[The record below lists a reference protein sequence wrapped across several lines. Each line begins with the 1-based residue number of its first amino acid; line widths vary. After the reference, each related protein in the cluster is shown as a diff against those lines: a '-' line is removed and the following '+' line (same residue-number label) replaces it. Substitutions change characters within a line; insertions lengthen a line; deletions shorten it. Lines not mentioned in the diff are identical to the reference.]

1 MMHGGG
7 FGGGMGGGMGGGG
20 MGGGGMGRMGRRLGM
35 DDEGELG
42 SVYNHRVVT
51 RLFSYVLPYKGLA
64 LMSLLTMLVTTFTI
78 VAQPWIIKLAIDEL
92 VETGRQVDS
101 GEQATVGALAFVMM
115 LFAVNMGVRFVSNYM
130 YQVSL
135 ARVSQGVLY
144 ILRTRIFG
152 HLQRLSPSF
161 YDNNEVGRIMS
172 RGQNDVN
179 QLQEFLNLVVSSLAD
194 VLSLGGIVVALFLLD
209 AQLAL
214 ITLTVIP
221 VLIGIMLIWQKI
233 AWGTFMRVRQAIS
246 LVNANLQENIS
257 GIRVVQSLNREETN
271 MELFDEVNNGH
282 LEANLHASRLSA
294 ALMPT
299 VEILT
304 AIAIGLVVIFGGR
317 QAINGTM
324 EVSVIVAFVLY
335 VQRFFDPIRNL
346 TMQYTQFQ
354 RAMTSGVRI
363 FGLLDT
369 PVEVKDKEDAIDL
382 PPVKGAI
389 TLEGIRF
396 HYVPEIEVVKG
407 IDLTIQPGKTVA
419 FVGKTGAG
427 KTTLVALLNR
437 FYDVTE
443 GRITIDGYD
452 IRDVTQDSLACQ
464 TAMVL
469 QEPFLFS
476 GSVHEN
482 IAYNKTNTS
491 HDEVVAAAKTVGA
504 HEFIEKMPNG
514 YDTPLKERGQNLSVG
529 QRQLISF
536 ARALIADP
544 AILILD
550 EATANIDSYSE
561 SIIQKAMTEVFHGR
575 TSIVIAHRLSTI
587 RNADKIVMLEHGEI
601 LEQGTHSELMNE
613 NGSYAKLYNTYFA
626 DAALAQVPT
635 E

>member
-1 MMHGGG
+1 MMHGG
-7 FGGGMGGGMGGGG
+7 GGGG
-20 MGGGGMGRMGRRLGM
+20 MGGGGMGRMGRRAGM

-42 SVYNHRVVT
+42 SVYNHRVVM
-51 RLFSYVLPYKGLA
+51 RLFVYVFPYKGLA
-64 LMSLLTMLVTTFTI
+64 ILSLVTMLLTTFTI
-78 VAQPWIIKLAIDEL
+78 VAQPWIIKLGIDEL
-92 VETGRQVDS
+92 VEAGRQVDA
-101 GEQATVGALAFVMM
+101 GENATVGALGFVMM
-115 LFAVNMGVRFVSNYM
+115 LFAVNMGFRFVSNYF
-130 YQVSL
+130 YQVTL

-144 ILRTRIFG
+144 SLRTRIFE

-161 YDNNEVGRIMS
+161 YDKNEVGRIMS

-209 AQLAL
+209 VQLAL

-221 VLIGIMLIWQKI
+221 VLIGIMLVWQKI

-246 LVNANLQENIS
+246 VVNANLQENIS

-271 MELFDEVNNGH
+271 MERFDEVNNGH

-304 AIAIGLVVIFGGR
+304 AVAIGLVVVFGGR
-317 QAINGTM
+317 QAINGTL

-363 FGLLDT
+363 FALLDT
-369 PVEVKDKEDAIDL
+369 PVDVEDKEDAIDL

-389 TLEGIRF
+389 ALEGIRF

-407 IDLTIQPGKTVA
+407 IDLAIEPGQTVA
-419 FVGKTGAG
+419 LVGQTGAG

-443 GRITIDGYD
+443 GRITIDGHD
-452 IRDVTQDSLACQ
+452 IRDVTQDSLARQ

-476 GSVHEN
+476 GTIREN
-482 IAYNKTNTS
+482 IAYNQTNAT
-491 HDEVVAAAKTVGA
+491 HEDVVAVAKTVGA
-504 HEFIEKMPNG
+504 HEFIEKMPEG

-529 QRQLISF
+529 QRQLLSF
-536 ARALIADP
+536 ARALIANP

-561 SIIQKAMTEVFHGR
+561 SVIQKALTEVFQGR

-601 LEQGTHSELMNE
+601 LEQGTHAELMTM
-613 NGSYAKLYNTYFA
+613 GGAYAKLYNTYFA
-626 DAALAQVPT
+626 DASRTQVPT
-635 E
+635 ELAPEG

>member
-7 FGGGMGGGMGGGG
+7 MGGGWGGGMGGGG

-42 SVYNHRVVT
+42 SVYNHRVVM
-51 RLFSYVLPYKGLA
+51 RLLSYVLPHKGLA
-64 LMSLLTMLVTTFTI
+64 ILSLLTMLVTTFTI

-92 VETGRQVDS
+92 VVAPGS
-101 GEQATVGALAFVMM
+101 GTVGALPFVMM
-115 LFAVNMGVRFVSNYM
+115 LFAINMGVRFVSNYM
-130 YQVSL
+130 YQVTL

-144 ILRTRIFG
+144 SLRTRIFG

-209 AQLAL
+209 VQLAL

-246 LVNANLQENIS
+246 VVNANLQENIS

-271 MELFDEVNNGH
+271 MERFDEVNTGH

-294 ALMPT
+294 ALMPM

-304 AIAIGLVVIFGGR
+304 AVAIGLVVIFGGR

-324 EVSVIVAFVLY
+324 EVGVIVAFVLY

-389 TLEGIRF
+389 TLEGIHF
-396 HYVPEIEVVKG
+396 HYVPGIEVVKG
-407 IDLTIQPGKTVA
+407 IDLTIQPGETVA
-419 FVGKTGAG
+419 FVGRTGAG

-452 IRDVTQDSLACQ
+452 IRDVTQDSLARQ

-476 GSVHEN
+476 GSIREN
-482 IAYNKTNTS
+482 IAYNKTS
-491 HDEVVAAAKTVGA
+491 ASYDDVVAAAKTVGA
-504 HEFIEKMPNG
+504 HDFIEKMPEG

-601 LEQGTHSELMNE
+601 LEQGTHNELMAQD
-613 NGSYAKLYNTYFA
+613 GAYAKLYNTYFN

>member
-7 FGGGMGGGMGGGG
+7 SGGGWHGGGW
-20 MGGGGMGRMGRRLGM
+20 GGGMGRMGRGM
-35 DDEGELG
+35 GLDDENELG

-51 RLFSYVLPYKGLA
+51 RLFSYVLPHKGLA
-64 LMSLLTMLVTTFTI
+64 LMSLMTMLVTTVTI
-78 VAQPWIIKLAIDEL
+78 VAQPWIIKLGIDEL
-92 VETGRQVDS
+92 VDAPASRS
-101 GEQATVGALAFVMM
+101 VGALPFVMA
-115 LFAVNMGVRFVSNYM
+115 LFAINMIVRFVSNYA
-130 YQVSL
+130 YQVTL

-144 ILRTRIFG
+144 SLRSRIFG

-161 YDNNEVGRIMS
+161 YDKNEVGRIMS

-179 QLQEFLNLVVSSLAD
+179 QLQEFLNLVVTSLAD

-209 AQLAL
+209 VQLAL

-221 VLIGIMLIWQKI
+221 VLVAIMLIWQKF
-233 AWGTFMRVRQAIS
+233 AWSTFMRVRQAIS
-246 LVNANLQENIS
+246 VVNANLQENIS
-257 GIRVVQSLNREETN
+257 GIRVVQALNREDTN
-271 MELFDEVNNGH
+271 IERFDEVNNGH
-282 LEANLHASRLSA
+282 LVANLHASRLSA
-294 ALMPT
+294 GLMPV

-304 AIAIGLVVIFGGR
+304 AVAIGLIVIFGGR
-317 QAINGTM
+317 QAINGTL
-324 EVSVIVAFVLY
+324 EVSIIVAFVLY

-369 PVEVKDKEDAIDL
+369 PLEVQDREDAIEL
-382 PPVKGAI
+382 PSVKGSI
-389 TLEGIRF
+389 SLENIRF
-396 HYVPEIEVVKG
+396 HYVEGIEVLKG
-407 IDLTIQPGKTVA
+407 ISLDIQAGQTVA
-419 FVGKTGAG
+419 LVGQTGAG

-443 GRITIDGYD
+443 GRITIDGND
-452 IRDVTQDSLACQ
+452 LRDVTQDSLARQ

-476 GSVHEN
+476 GTIREN
-482 IAYNKTNTS
+482 IAYNNIDVP
-491 HDEVVAAAKTVGA
+491 HDAVVAAAKTVGA
-504 HEFIEKMPNG
+504 HEFIERMPDG
-514 YDTPLKERGQNLSVG
+514 YDTLLKERGQNLSVG
-529 QRQLISF
+529 QRQLLSF

-561 SIIQKAMTEVFHGR
+561 SVIQRAMTEVFQGR

-587 RNADKIVMLEHGEI
+587 RNADNIIMLEHGEI
-601 LEQGTHSELMNE
+601 LEQGTHNELMIAD
-613 NGSYAKLYNTYFA
+613 GAYAKLYNTYFA
-626 DAALAQVPT
+626 DASRAKVPNET
-635 E
+635 SREG

>member
-7 FGGGMGGGMGGGG
+7 GGGMGGGG
-20 MGGGGMGRMGRRLGM
+20 MGGGGMGRMGRRAGM

-42 SVYNHRVVT
+42 SVYNHRVVM
-51 RLFSYVLPYKGLA
+51 RLFVYVFPYKGLA
-64 LMSLLTMLVTTFTI
+64 ILSLVTMLLTTFTI
-78 VAQPWIIKLAIDEL
+78 VAQPWIIKLGIDEL
-92 VETGRQVDS
+92 VEAGRQVDA
-101 GEQATVGALAFVMM
+101 GENATVGALGFVMM
-115 LFAVNMGVRFVSNYM
+115 LFAVNMGFRFVSNYF
-130 YQVSL
+130 YQVTL

-144 ILRTRIFG
+144 SLRTRIFE

-161 YDNNEVGRIMS
+161 YDKNEVGRIMS

-209 AQLAL
+209 VQLAL

-221 VLIGIMLIWQKI
+221 VLIGIMLVWQKI

-246 LVNANLQENIS
+246 VVNANLQENIS

-271 MELFDEVNNGH
+271 MERFDEVNNGH

-304 AIAIGLVVIFGGR
+304 AVAIGLVVVFGGR
-317 QAINGTM
+317 QAINGTL

-363 FGLLDT
+363 FALLDT
-369 PVEVKDKEDAIDL
+369 PVDVEDKEDAIDL

-389 TLEGIRF
+389 ALEGIRF

-407 IDLTIQPGKTVA
+407 IDLAIEPGQTVA
-419 FVGKTGAG
+419 LVGQTGAG

-443 GRITIDGYD
+443 GRITIDGHD
-452 IRDVTQDSLACQ
+452 IRDVTQDSLARQ

-476 GSVHEN
+476 GTIREN
-482 IAYNKTNTS
+482 IAYNQTNAT
-491 HDEVVAAAKTVGA
+491 HEDVVAVAKTVGA
-504 HEFIEKMPNG
+504 HEFIEKMPEG

-529 QRQLISF
+529 QRQLLSF
-536 ARALIADP
+536 ARALIANP

-561 SIIQKAMTEVFHGR
+561 SVIQKALTEVFQGR

-601 LEQGTHSELMNE
+601 LEQGTHAELMTM
-613 NGSYAKLYNTYFA
+613 GGAYAKLYNTYFA
-626 DAALAQVPT
+626 DASRTQVPT
-635 E
+635 ELAPEG

>member
-7 FGGGMGGGMGGGG
+7 FGGGMGRMGGG
-20 MGGGGMGRMGRRLGM
+20 GGGGMGRRGGSLDG
-35 DDEGELG
+35 EGELG
-42 SVYNHRVVT
+42 AVYNHRVVS
-51 RLFSYVLPYKGLA
+51 RLFSYVLPHKGLA
-64 LMSLLTMLVTTFTI
+64 FLSLLTMLLTTFTI
-78 VAQPWIIKLAIDEL
+78 VAQPWIIKLGIDEL
-92 VETGRQVDS
+92 VDAPSRG
-101 GEQATVGALAFVMM
+101 TVGALPFVMT
-115 LFAVNMGVRFVSNYM
+115 LFAVNMGARFVSNYA
-130 YQVSL
+130 YQVTL
-135 ARVSQGVLY
+135 AKVSQGVLY
-144 ILRTRIFG
+144 TLRTRIFE

-161 YDNNEVGRIMS
+161 YDKNEVGRIMS

-194 VLSLGGIVVALFLLD
+194 VLSLGGIIVAMFLLD
-209 AQLAL
+209 VQLAL
-214 ITLTVIP
+214 VTLTVIP
-221 VLIGIMLIWQKI
+221 VLVGIMILWQRI

-246 LVNANLQENIS
+246 VVNGSLQENIS
-257 GIRVVQSLNREETN
+257 GIRVVQALNREETN
-271 MELFDEVNNGH
+271 MQRFEEVNTGH
-282 LEANLHASRLSA
+282 LDANLHASRLSA

-304 AIAIGLVVIFGGR
+304 AMAIGLVVIFGGR
-317 QAINGTM
+317 QAINGAL
-324 EVSVIVAFVLY
+324 EVGVIVAFVLY

-363 FGLLDT
+363 FALLDT
-369 PVEVKDKEDAIDL
+369 PIEIEDKKDAIDL

-389 TLEGIRF
+389 ALEGIHF
-396 HYVPEIEVVKG
+396 HYTPEIEVVRG
-407 IDLTIQPGKTVA
+407 IDLQIQPGQTVA
-419 FVGKTGAG
+419 LVGQTGAG
-427 KTTLVALLNR
+427 KSTLVSLLNR

-443 GRITIDGYD
+443 GRITIDGHDLRD
-452 IRDVTQDSLACQ
+452 ITQESLAHQ

-476 GSVHEN
+476 GTIREN
-482 IAYNKTNTS
+482 IAYNKTGAS
-491 HDEVVAAAKTVGA
+491 HEEVVAAAMTVGA
-504 HEFIEKMPNG
+504 HEFIEKMPAG
-514 YDTPLKERGQNLSVG
+514 YDTLLRERGQNLSMG

-561 SIIQKAMTEVFHGR
+561 SIIQHAMTKVFQGR

-587 RNADKIVMLEHGEI
+587 RNADLIVMLEHGEI
-601 LEQGTHSELMNE
+601 LEQGTHSELMV
-613 NGSYAKLYNTYFA
+613 GGGAYAKLYNTYFA
-626 DAALAQVPT
+626 DSSRVKAPT

>member
-7 FGGGMGGGMGGGG
+7 GGFGGG
-20 MGGGGMGRMGRRLGM
+20 MGGGGMGRMGRRMGM

-42 SVYNHRVVT
+42 SDYNHRVVT
-51 RLFSYVLPYKGLA
+51 RLFAYVLPHKKLA
-64 LMSLLTMLVTTFTI
+64 LLSLVTMLLTTFTI
-78 VAQPWIIKLAIDEL
+78 VAQPWIIKLGIDEL
-92 VETGRQVDS
+92 VESGRQVEA
-101 GEQATVGALAFVMM
+101 GENATVGALAFVMT
-115 LFAVNMGVRFVSNYM
+115 LFAINMGVRFVSNYF
-130 YQVSL
+130 YQVTL

-144 ILRTRIFG
+144 SLRTRIFE

-161 YDNNEVGRIMS
+161 YDKNEVGRIMS

-179 QLQEFLNLVVSSLAD
+179 QLQEFLNLVVTSLAD

-209 AQLAL
+209 VQLAL

-221 VLIGIMLIWQKI
+221 VLVGIMLVWQKI

-246 LVNANLQENIS
+246 IVNANLQENIS

-271 MELFDEVNNGH
+271 MERFDEVNNGH

-304 AIAIGLVVIFGGR
+304 AVAIGLVVVFGGR
-317 QAINGTM
+317 QAINGTL

-363 FGLLDT
+363 FALLDT
-369 PVEVKDKEDAIDL
+369 PVDVKDKEDAIDL

-389 TLEGIRF
+389 ALEGIRF
-396 HYVPEIEVVKG
+396 HYTPKIEVVKG
-407 IDLTIQPGKTVA
+407 IDLAIEPGKTVA
-419 FVGKTGAG
+419 LVGQTGAG

-452 IRDVTQDSLACQ
+452 IRDVTQDSLARQ

-476 GSVHEN
+476 GSIREN
-482 IAYNKTNTS
+482 IAYNQTGAS
-491 HDEVVAAAKTVGA
+491 HEDVVAAAKTVGA
-504 HEFIEKMPNG
+504 HEFIEKMPAG
-514 YDTPLKERGQNLSVG
+514 YDTPLRERGQNLSVG
-529 QRQLISF
+529 QRQLLTF
-536 ARALIADP
+536 ARALIANP

-561 SIIQKAMTEVFHGR
+561 SVIQQALTEVFQGR

-601 LEQGTHSELMNE
+601 LEQGTHSELMSAD
-613 NGSYAKLYNTYFA
+613 GAYAKLYNTYFA
-626 DAALAQVPT
+626 DASLAQVPS
-635 E
+635 ELAPEG

>member
-7 FGGGMGGGMGGGG
+7 GGFGGG
-20 MGGGGMGRMGRRLGM
+20 MGGGGMGRMGRRGGI
-35 DDEGELG
+35 DDESELG

-51 RLFSYVLPYKGLA
+51 RLLVYVLPHKGLA
-64 LMSLLTMLVTTFTI
+64 ILSLVTMLLTTFTI
-78 VAQPWIIKLAIDEL
+78 VAQPWIIKLGIDEL
-92 VETGRQVDS
+92 VEAGRQVDA
-101 GEQATVGALAFVMM
+101 GENATVGALGFVMM
-115 LFAVNMGVRFVSNYM
+115 LFAVNMGFRFVSNYF
-130 YQVSL
+130 YQVTL

-144 ILRTRIFG
+144 TLRTRIFE

-161 YDNNEVGRIMS
+161 YDKNEVGRIMS

-194 VLSLGGIVVALFLLD
+194 VLSLFGIVIALFLLD
-209 AQLAL
+209 VQLAL

-246 LVNANLQENIS
+246 VVNANLQENIS
-257 GIRVVQSLNREETN
+257 GIRVVQSLNREQTN
-271 MELFDEVNNGH
+271 MERFDEVNNGH

-304 AIAIGLVVIFGGR
+304 AVAIGLVVVFGGR
-317 QAINGTM
+317 QAINGTL

-363 FGLLDT
+363 FALLDT
-369 PVEVKDKEDAIDL
+369 SVDVEDKEDAIDL

-389 TLEGIRF
+389 TLEGIHF

-407 IDLTIQPGKTVA
+407 IDLAIEPGQTVA
-419 FVGKTGAG
+419 LVGQTGAG

-443 GRITIDGYD
+443 GRITIDGHD
-452 IRDVTQDSLACQ
+452 IRDVTQESLARQ

-476 GSVHEN
+476 GSIREN
-482 IAYNKTNTS
+482 IAYNQTNAT
-491 HDEVVAAAKTVGA
+491 HEDVVAVAKTVGA
-504 HEFIEKMPNG
+504 HEFIEKMPEG

-529 QRQLISF
+529 QRQLLSF
-536 ARALIADP
+536 ARALIANP

-561 SIIQKAMTEVFHGR
+561 SVIQKALTEVFQGR

-601 LEQGTHSELMNE
+601 LEQGTHAELMAMD
-613 NGSYAKLYNTYFA
+613 GAYANLYNTYFA
-626 DAALAQVPT
+626 DASRTQVPT
-635 E
+635 GLTPEG

>member
-1 MMHGGG
+1 MMH
-7 FGGGMGGGMGGGG
+7 GGGMGGGWGGGMGGGGMGGG

-42 SVYNHRVVT
+42 SVYNHRVVM
-51 RLFSYVLPYKGLA
+51 RLLSYVLPHKGLA
-64 LMSLLTMLVTTFTI
+64 ILSLLTMLVTTFTI

-92 VETGRQVDS
+92 VVAPGS
-101 GEQATVGALAFVMM
+101 GTVGALPFVMM
-115 LFAVNMGVRFVSNYM
+115 LFAINMGVRFVSNYM
-130 YQVSL
+130 YQVTL

-144 ILRTRIFG
+144 SLRTRIFG

-209 AQLAL
+209 VQLAL

-246 LVNANLQENIS
+246 VVNANLQENIS

-271 MELFDEVNNGH
+271 MERFDEVNTGH

-294 ALMPT
+294 ALMPM

-304 AIAIGLVVIFGGR
+304 AVAIGLVVIFGGR

-324 EVSVIVAFVLY
+324 EVGVIVAFVLY

-389 TLEGIRF
+389 TLEGIHF
-396 HYVPEIEVVKG
+396 HYVPGIEVVKG
-407 IDLTIQPGKTVA
+407 IDLTIQPGETVA
-419 FVGKTGAG
+419 FVGRTGAG

-452 IRDVTQDSLACQ
+452 IRDVTQDSLARQ

-476 GSVHEN
+476 GSIREN
-482 IAYNKTNTS
+482 IAYNKTS
-491 HDEVVAAAKTVGA
+491 ASYDDVVAAAKTVGA
-504 HEFIEKMPNG
+504 HDFIEKMPEG

-601 LEQGTHSELMNE
+601 LEQGTHNELMAQD
-613 NGSYAKLYNTYFA
+613 GAYAKLYNTYFA

>member
-7 FGGGMGGGMGGGG
+7 GGFGGGG
-20 MGGGGMGRMGRRLGM
+20 MGGGGMGRMGRRAGM

-42 SVYNHRVVT
+42 SVYNHRVVM
-51 RLFSYVLPYKGLA
+51 RLFVYVFPYKGLA
-64 LMSLLTMLVTTFTI
+64 ILSLVTMLLTTFTI
-78 VAQPWIIKLAIDEL
+78 VAQPWIIKLGIDEL
-92 VETGRQVDS
+92 VEAGRQVDA
-101 GEQATVGALAFVMM
+101 GENATVGALGFVMM
-115 LFAVNMGVRFVSNYM
+115 LFAVNMGFRFVSNYF
-130 YQVSL
+130 YQVTL

-144 ILRTRIFG
+144 SLRTRIFE

-161 YDNNEVGRIMS
+161 YDKNEVGRIMS

-209 AQLAL
+209 VQLAL

-221 VLIGIMLIWQKI
+221 VLIGIMLVWQKI

-246 LVNANLQENIS
+246 VVNANLQENIS

-271 MELFDEVNNGH
+271 MERFDEVNNGH

-304 AIAIGLVVIFGGR
+304 AVAIGLVVVFGGR
-317 QAINGTM
+317 QAINGTL

-363 FGLLDT
+363 FALLDT
-369 PVEVKDKEDAIDL
+369 PVDVEDKEDAIDL

-389 TLEGIRF
+389 ALEGIRF

-407 IDLTIQPGKTVA
+407 IDLAIEPGQTVA
-419 FVGKTGAG
+419 LVGQTGAG

-443 GRITIDGYD
+443 GRITIDGHD
-452 IRDVTQDSLACQ
+452 IRDVTQDSLARQ

-476 GSVHEN
+476 GTIREN
-482 IAYNKTNTS
+482 IAYNQTNAT
-491 HDEVVAAAKTVGA
+491 HEDVVAVAKTVGA
-504 HEFIEKMPNG
+504 HEFIEKMPEG

-529 QRQLISF
+529 QRQLLSF
-536 ARALIADP
+536 ARALIANP

-561 SIIQKAMTEVFHGR
+561 SVIQKALTEVFQGR

-601 LEQGTHSELMNE
+601 LEQGTHAELMTM
-613 NGSYAKLYNTYFA
+613 GGAYAKLYNTYFA
-626 DAALAQVPT
+626 DASRTQVPT
-635 E
+635 ELAPEG

>member
-1 MMHGGG
+1 MMHGGGGGG
-7 FGGGMGGGMGGGG
+7 FGGGGF
-20 MGGGGMGRMGRRLGM
+20 GGGGMGRMGRRVGM

-42 SVYNHRVVT
+42 SMYNHRVVT
-51 RLFSYVLPYKGLA
+51 RLFAYVLPHKSLA
-64 LMSLLTMLVTTFTI
+64 LLSLVTMLLTTFTI
-78 VAQPWIIKLAIDEL
+78 VAQPWIIKLGIDEL
-92 VETGRQVDS
+92 VESGRQVNA
-101 GEQATVGALAFVMM
+101 GENATVGALAFVMT
-115 LFAVNMGVRFVSNYM
+115 LFAINMGIRFVSNYF
-130 YQVSL
+130 YQVTL

-144 ILRTRIFG
+144 SLRTRIFE

-161 YDNNEVGRIMS
+161 YDKNEVGRIMS

-179 QLQEFLNLVVSSLAD
+179 QLQEFLNLVVSSMAD
-194 VLSLGGIVVALFLLD
+194 VLSLGGIVIALFLLD
-209 AQLAL
+209 VQLAL

-221 VLIGIMLIWQKI
+221 VLVGIMLVWQKI
-233 AWGTFMRVRQAIS
+233 AWSTFMRVRQAIS
-246 LVNANLQENIS
+246 IVNANLQENIS

-271 MELFDEVNNGH
+271 MERFDGVNNGH

-304 AIAIGLVVIFGGR
+304 AVAIGLVVVFGGR
-317 QAINGTM
+317 QAINGTL

-363 FGLLDT
+363 FALLDT
-369 PVEVKDKEDAIDL
+369 PIEVQDKEDAIDL

-389 TLEGIRF
+389 TLEGIHF

-407 IDLTIQPGKTVA
+407 IDLAIEPGKTVA
-419 FVGKTGAG
+419 LVGQTGAG

-443 GRITIDGYD
+443 GRITIDGHD
-452 IRDVTQDSLACQ
+452 IRNVTQDSLARQ

-476 GSVHEN
+476 GTIREN
-482 IAYNKTNTS
+482 IAYNQTNAS
-491 HDEVVAAAKTVGA
+491 HEEVVAVAKTVGA
-504 HEFIEKMPNG
+504 HEFIEKMPEG

-529 QRQLISF
+529 QRQLLSF

-544 AILILD
+544 AVLILD
-550 EATANIDSYSE
+550 EATANIDSFSE
-561 SIIQKAMTEVFHGR
+561 SVIQKALTEVFQGR

-587 RNADKIVMLEHGEI
+587 RNADKIIMLEHGEI
-601 LEQGTHSELMNE
+601 LEQGTHNELMSMD
-613 NGSYAKLYNTYFA
+613 GAYAKLYNTYFA
-626 DAALAQVPT
+626 DASRAQVST
-635 E
+635 ELAPEG

>member
-1 MMHGGG
+1 MMH
-7 FGGGMGGGMGGGG
+7 GGGMGGGWGGGMGGGGMGGG

-42 SVYNHRVVT
+42 SVYNHRVVM
-51 RLFSYVLPYKGLA
+51 RLLSYVLPHKGLA
-64 LMSLLTMLVTTFTI
+64 ILSLLTMLVTTFTI

-92 VETGRQVDS
+92 VVAPGS
-101 GEQATVGALAFVMM
+101 GTVGALPFVMM
-115 LFAVNMGVRFVSNYM
+115 LFAINMGVRFVSNYM
-130 YQVSL
+130 YQVTL

-144 ILRTRIFG
+144 SLRTRIFG

-209 AQLAL
+209 VQLAL

-246 LVNANLQENIS
+246 VVNANLQENIS

-271 MELFDEVNNGH
+271 MERFDEVNTGH

-294 ALMPT
+294 ALMPM

-304 AIAIGLVVIFGGR
+304 AVAIGLVVIFGGR

-324 EVSVIVAFVLY
+324 EVGVIVAFVLY

-389 TLEGIRF
+389 TLEGIHF
-396 HYVPEIEVVKG
+396 HYVPGIEVVKG
-407 IDLTIQPGKTVA
+407 IDLTIQPGETVA
-419 FVGKTGAG
+419 FVGRTGAG

-452 IRDVTQDSLACQ
+452 IRDVTQDSLARQ

-476 GSVHEN
+476 GSIREN
-482 IAYNKTNTS
+482 IAYNKTS
-491 HDEVVAAAKTVGA
+491 ASYDDVVAAAKTVGA
-504 HEFIEKMPNG
+504 HDFIEKMPEG

-601 LEQGTHSELMNE
+601 LEQGTHNELMAQH
-613 NGSYAKLYNTYFA
+613 GAYAKLYNTYFA

>member
-7 FGGGMGGGMGGGG
+7 FGGGMGGGWGGGG
-20 MGGGGMGRMGRRLGM
+20 IGGGGMGRMGHRLGM
-35 DDEGELG
+35 DDQGELG

-51 RLFSYVLPYKGLA
+51 RLFSYVLPHKGLA
-64 LMSLLTMLVTTFTI
+64 LMSLLAMLVTTFTI
-78 VAQPWIIKLAIDEL
+78 VAQPWIIMLAIDEL
-92 VETGRQVDS
+92 VVAPGS
-101 GEQATVGALAFVMM
+101 GTVGALPFVMM
-115 LFAVNMGVRFVSNYM
+115 LFAINMGVRFVSNYM
-130 YQVSL
+130 YQVTL

-144 ILRTRIFG
+144 SLRTRIFG

-209 AQLAL
+209 VQLAL

-246 LVNANLQENIS
+246 VVNANLQENIS

-271 MELFDEVNNGH
+271 MERFDEVNTGH

-294 ALMPT
+294 VLMPM

-304 AIAIGLVVIFGGR
+304 AVAIGLVVIFGGR

-324 EVSVIVAFVLY
+324 EVGVIVAFVLY

-389 TLEGIRF
+389 TLEGIHF

-407 IDLTIQPGKTVA
+407 IDLTIQPGETVA
-419 FVGKTGAG
+419 FVGRTGAG

-452 IRDVTQDSLACQ
+452 IRDVTQDSLARQ

-476 GSVHEN
+476 GSIREN
-482 IAYNKTNTS
+482 IAYNKTS
-491 HDEVVAAAKTVGA
+491 ASYDDVVAAAKTVGA
-504 HEFIEKMPNG
+504 HDFIEKMPEG

-561 SIIQKAMTEVFHGR
+561 SVIQKAMTEVFHGR

-601 LEQGTHSELMNE
+601 LEQGTHSELMNA

>member
-7 FGGGMGGGMGGGG
+7 GGFGGG
-20 MGGGGMGRMGRRLGM
+20 MGGGGMGRMGRRGGI
-35 DDEGELG
+35 DDESELG

-51 RLFSYVLPYKGLA
+51 RLLVYVLPHKGLA
-64 LMSLLTMLVTTFTI
+64 ILSLVTMLLTTFTI
-78 VAQPWIIKLAIDEL
+78 VAQPWIIKLGIDEL
-92 VETGRQVDS
+92 VEAGRQVDA
-101 GEQATVGALAFVMM
+101 GENATVGALGFVMM
-115 LFAVNMGVRFVSNYM
+115 LFAVNMGFRFVSNYF
-130 YQVSL
+130 YQVTL

-144 ILRTRIFG
+144 TLRTRIFE

-161 YDNNEVGRIMS
+161 YDKNEVGRIMS

-194 VLSLGGIVVALFLLD
+194 VLSLFGIVIALFLLD
-209 AQLAL
+209 VQLAL

-246 LVNANLQENIS
+246 VVNANLQENIS
-257 GIRVVQSLNREETN
+257 GIRVVQSLNREQTN
-271 MELFDEVNNGH
+271 MERFDEVNNGH

-304 AIAIGLVVIFGGR
+304 AVAIGLVVVFGGR
-317 QAINGTM
+317 QAINGTL

-363 FGLLDT
+363 FALLDT
-369 PVEVKDKEDAIDL
+369 SVDVEDKEDAIDL

-389 TLEGIRF
+389 TLEGIHF

-407 IDLTIQPGKTVA
+407 IDLAIEPGQTVA
-419 FVGKTGAG
+419 LVGQTGAG

-443 GRITIDGYD
+443 GRITIDGHD
-452 IRDVTQDSLACQ
+452 IRDVTQESLARQ

-476 GSVHEN
+476 GSIREN
-482 IAYNKTNTS
+482 IAYNQTNAT
-491 HDEVVAAAKTVGA
+491 HEDVVAVAKTVGA
-504 HEFIEKMPNG
+504 HEFIEKMPEG

-529 QRQLISF
+529 QRQLLSF
-536 ARALIADP
+536 VRALIANP

-561 SIIQKAMTEVFHGR
+561 SVIQKALTEVFQGR

-601 LEQGTHSELMNE
+601 LEQGTHAELMAMD
-613 NGSYAKLYNTYFA
+613 GAYANLYNTYFA
-626 DAALAQVPT
+626 DASRTQVPT
-635 E
+635 GLTPEG

>member
-7 FGGGMGGGMGGGG
+7 SGGGWHGGGW
-20 MGGGGMGRMGRRLGM
+20 GGGMGRMGRGM
-35 DDEGELG
+35 GLDDENALG

-51 RLFSYVLPYKGLA
+51 RLFSYVLPHKGLA
-64 LMSLLTMLVTTFTI
+64 LMSLVTMLVTTFTI
-78 VAQPWIIKLAIDEL
+78 VAQPFIIKLGIDEL
-92 VETGRQVDS
+92 VDAP
-101 GEQATVGALAFVMM
+101 ATRSLGALPFVMA
-115 LFAVNMGVRFVSNYM
+115 LFAINMIVRSVSNYA
-130 YQVSL
+130 YQVNL

-144 ILRTRIFG
+144 SLRSRIFG

-161 YDNNEVGRIMS
+161 YDKNEVGRIMS

-179 QLQEFLNLVVSSLAD
+179 QLQEFLNLVVTSLAD

-221 VLIGIMLIWQKI
+221 VLVGIMLVWQKI

-246 LVNANLQENIS
+246 IVNANLQENIS
-257 GIRVVQSLNREETN
+257 GIRVVQALNREDTN
-271 MELFDEVNNGH
+271 IERFDEVNNGH
-282 LEANLHASRLSA
+282 LVANLHASRLSA
-294 ALMPT
+294 GLMPT

-304 AIAIGLVVIFGGR
+304 AVAIGLIVIFGGR
-317 QAINGTM
+317 QAINETL
-324 EVSVIVAFVLY
+324 EVSIIVAFVLY

-369 PVEVKDKEDAIDL
+369 PLEVQDREDAIEL
-382 PPVKGAI
+382 PSVEGSI
-389 TLEGIRF
+389 SLESIRF
-396 HYVPEIEVVKG
+396 HYVEGIEVLKG
-407 IDLTIQPGKTVA
+407 ISLDIQAGQTVA
-419 FVGKTGAG
+419 LVGQTGAG

-443 GRITIDGYD
+443 GRITIDGND
-452 IRDVTQDSLACQ
+452 LRDVTQDSLARQ

-476 GSVHEN
+476 GTIREN
-482 IAYNKTNTS
+482 IAYNKSDAS
-491 HDEVVAAAKTVGA
+491 HDAVVAAAKTVGA
-504 HEFIEKMPNG
+504 HEFIERMSAG
-514 YDTPLKERGQNLSVG
+514 YNTLLEERGQNLSVG
-529 QRQLISF
+529 QRQLLSF

-561 SIIQKAMTEVFHGR
+561 SVIQRAMTEVFQGR

-601 LEQGTHSELMNE
+601 LEQGTHHELMIAD
-613 NGSYAKLYNTYFA
+613 GAYAKLYNTYFA
-626 DAALAQVPT
+626 DASRAKVPNET
-635 E
+635 TNEG

>member
-7 FGGGMGGGMGGGG
+7 GGFGGG
-20 MGGGGMGRMGRRLGM
+20 MGGGGMGRMGRRMGM

-42 SVYNHRVVT
+42 SDYNHRVVT
-51 RLFSYVLPYKGLA
+51 RLFAYVLPHKKLA
-64 LMSLLTMLVTTFTI
+64 LLSLVTMLLTTFTI
-78 VAQPWIIKLAIDEL
+78 VAQPWIIKLGIDEL
-92 VETGRQVDS
+92 VESGRQVEA
-101 GEQATVGALAFVMM
+101 GENATVGALAFVMT
-115 LFAVNMGVRFVSNYM
+115 LFAINMGVRFVSNYF
-130 YQVSL
+130 YQVTL

-144 ILRTRIFG
+144 SLRTRIFE

-161 YDNNEVGRIMS
+161 YDKNEVGRIMS

-179 QLQEFLNLVVSSLAD
+179 QLQEFLNLVVTSLAD

-209 AQLAL
+209 VQLAL

-221 VLIGIMLIWQKI
+221 VLVGIMLVWQKI

-246 LVNANLQENIS
+246 IVNANLQENIS

-271 MELFDEVNNGH
+271 MERFDEVNNGH

-304 AIAIGLVVIFGGR
+304 AVAIGLVVVFGGR
-317 QAINGTM
+317 QAINGTL

-363 FGLLDT
+363 FALLDT
-369 PVEVKDKEDAIDL
+369 PVDVKDKEDAIDL

-389 TLEGIRF
+389 ALEGIRF
-396 HYVPEIEVVKG
+396 HYTPKIEVVKG
-407 IDLTIQPGKTVA
+407 IDLAIEPGKTVA
-419 FVGKTGAG
+419 LVGQTGAG

-452 IRDVTQDSLACQ
+452 IRDVTQDSLARQ

-476 GSVHEN
+476 GSIREN
-482 IAYNKTNTS
+482 IAYNQTGAS
-491 HDEVVAAAKTVGA
+491 HEDVVAAAKTVGA
-504 HEFIEKMPNG
+504 HEFIEKMPAG
-514 YDTPLKERGQNLSVG
+514 YDTPLRERGQNLSVG
-529 QRQLISF
+529 QRQLLSF
-536 ARALIADP
+536 ARALIANP

-561 SIIQKAMTEVFHGR
+561 SVIQQALTEVFQGR

-601 LEQGTHSELMNE
+601 LEQGTHSELMSAD
-613 NGSYAKLYNTYFA
+613 GAYAKLYNTYFA
-626 DAALAQVPT
+626 DASLAQVPS
-635 E
+635 ELAPEG

>member
-1 MMHGGG
+1 MMH
-7 FGGGMGGGMGGGG
+7 GGGMGGGWGGGMGGG

-42 SVYNHRVVT
+42 SVYNHRVVM
-51 RLFSYVLPYKGLA
+51 RLLSYVLPHKGLA
-64 LMSLLTMLVTTFTI
+64 ILSLLTMLVTTFTI

-92 VETGRQVDS
+92 VDAPGS
-101 GEQATVGALAFVMM
+101 GTVGALPFVMM
-115 LFAVNMGVRFVSNYM
+115 LFAINMSVRFVSNYM
-130 YQVSL
+130 YQVAL

-144 ILRTRIFG
+144 SLRTRIFG

-209 AQLAL
+209 VQLAL

-246 LVNANLQENIS
+246 VVNANLQENIS

-271 MELFDEVNNGH
+271 MERFDEVNTGH

-294 ALMPT
+294 ALMPM

-304 AIAIGLVVIFGGR
+304 AVAIGLVVIFGGR

-324 EVSVIVAFVLY
+324 EVGVIVAFVLY

-389 TLEGIRF
+389 TLEGIHF
-396 HYVPEIEVVKG
+396 HYVPGIEVVKG
-407 IDLTIQPGKTVA
+407 IDLTIQPGETVA
-419 FVGKTGAG
+419 FVGRTGAG

-452 IRDVTQDSLACQ
+452 IRDVTQDSLARQ

-476 GSVHEN
+476 GSIREN
-482 IAYNKTNTS
+482 IAYNKTS
-491 HDEVVAAAKTVGA
+491 ASYDDVVAAAKTVGA
-504 HEFIEKMPNG
+504 HDFIEKMPEG

-587 RNADKIVMLEHGEI
+587 RNADKIVMLEYGEI
-601 LEQGTHSELMNE
+601 LEQGTHNELMTQD
-613 NGSYAKLYNTYFA
+613 GAYAKLYNTYFA

>member
-7 FGGGMGGGMGGGG
+7 GGGGMGGGMGRMGGG
-20 MGGGGMGRMGRRLGM
+20 GGGGMGRRGGSLDG
-35 DDEGELG
+35 EGELG
-42 SVYNHRVVT
+42 AVYNHRVVS
-51 RLFSYVLPYKGLA
+51 RLFSYVLPHKGLA
-64 LMSLLTMLVTTFTI
+64 FLSLVTMLVTTFTI
-78 VAQPWIIKLAIDEL
+78 VAQPWIIKLGIDEL
-92 VETGRQVDS
+92 VDAPSRG
-101 GEQATVGALAFVMM
+101 TVGALPFVMT
-115 LFAVNMGVRFVSNYM
+115 LFAVNMGVRFVSNYA
-130 YQVSL
+130 YQVTL
-135 ARVSQGVLY
+135 AKVSQGVLY
-144 ILRTRIFG
+144 TLRTRIFE

-161 YDNNEVGRIMS
+161 YDKNEVGRIMS

-194 VLSLGGIVVALFLLD
+194 VLSLGGIIVAMFLLD
-209 AQLAL
+209 VQLAL
-214 ITLTVIP
+214 VTLTVIP
-221 VLIGIMLIWQKI
+221 VLVGIMILWQRI

-246 LVNANLQENIS
+246 VVNGSLQENIS
-257 GIRVVQSLNREETN
+257 GIRVVQALNREETN
-271 MELFDEVNNGH
+271 MQRFEEVNTGH
-282 LEANLHASRLSA
+282 LDANLHASRLSA

-304 AIAIGLVVIFGGR
+304 AVAIGLVVIFGGR
-317 QAINGTM
+317 QAINGAL
-324 EVSVIVAFVLY
+324 EVGVIVAFVLY

-363 FGLLDT
+363 FALLDT
-369 PVEVKDKEDAIDL
+369 PIEIGDKKDAIDL

-389 TLEGIRF
+389 ALEGIHF
-396 HYVPEIEVVKG
+396 HYTPEIEVVRG
-407 IDLTIQPGKTVA
+407 IDLQIQPGQTVA
-419 FVGKTGAG
+419 LVGQTGAG
-427 KTTLVALLNR
+427 KSTLVSLLNR

-443 GRITIDGYD
+443 GRITIDGHDLRD
-452 IRDVTQDSLACQ
+452 ITQESLAHQ

-476 GSVHEN
+476 GTIREN
-482 IAYNKTNTS
+482 IAYNKTGAS
-491 HDEVVAAAKTVGA
+491 QEEVVAAAMTVGA
-504 HEFIEKMPNG
+504 HEFIEKMPAG
-514 YDTPLKERGQNLSVG
+514 YGTLLRERGQNLSMG

-561 SIIQKAMTEVFHGR
+561 SIIQHAMTKVFQGR

-587 RNADKIVMLEHGEI
+587 RNADLIVMLEHGEI
-601 LEQGTHSELMNE
+601 LEQGTHSELMV
-613 NGSYAKLYNTYFA
+613 GGGAYAKLYNTYFA
-626 DAALAQVPT
+626 DSSRVKAPT

>member
-7 FGGGMGGGMGGGG
+7 MGGGWGGGMGGGG

-42 SVYNHRVVT
+42 SVYNHRVVM
-51 RLFSYVLPYKGLA
+51 RLLSYVLPHKGLA
-64 LMSLLTMLVTTFTI
+64 ILSLLTMLVTTFTI

-92 VETGRQVDS
+92 VVAPGS
-101 GEQATVGALAFVMM
+101 GTVGALPFVMM
-115 LFAVNMGVRFVSNYM
+115 LFAINMGVRFVSNYM
-130 YQVSL
+130 YQVTL

-144 ILRTRIFG
+144 SLRTRIFW

-209 AQLAL
+209 VQLAL

-246 LVNANLQENIS
+246 
-257 GIRVVQSLNREETN
+257 VVNREETN
-271 MELFDEVNNGH
+271 MERFDEVNTGH

-294 ALMPT
+294 ALMPM

-304 AIAIGLVVIFGGR
+304 AVAIGLVVIFGGR

-324 EVSVIVAFVLY
+324 EVGVIVAFVLY

-389 TLEGIRF
+389 TLEGIHF
-396 HYVPEIEVVKG
+396 HYVPGIEVVKG
-407 IDLTIQPGKTVA
+407 IDLTIQPGETVA
-419 FVGKTGAG
+419 FVGRTGAG

-452 IRDVTQDSLACQ
+452 IRDVTQASLARQ

-476 GSVHEN
+476 GSIREN
-482 IAYNKTNTS
+482 IAYNKTS
-491 HDEVVAAAKTVGA
+491 ASYDDVVAAAKTVGA
-504 HEFIEKMPNG
+504 HDFIEKMPEG

-601 LEQGTHSELMNE
+601 LEQGTHNELMAQH
-613 NGSYAKLYNTYFA
+613 GAYAKLYNTYFA